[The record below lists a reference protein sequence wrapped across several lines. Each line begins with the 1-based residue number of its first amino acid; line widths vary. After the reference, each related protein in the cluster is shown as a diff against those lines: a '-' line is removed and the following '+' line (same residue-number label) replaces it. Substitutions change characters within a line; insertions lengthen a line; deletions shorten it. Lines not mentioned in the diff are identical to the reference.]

1 MLCSL
6 YPFPA
11 RDAAGGPD
19 VVEVLRRRGAPASG
33 AQAIVPVVTLL
44 EALVESLRA
53 QGLEMTVDYCVEND
67 GLVRL
72 AVVARDLGRDM
83 TLGDTV
89 RAGLHLEAS
98 ADGTVPARVGERL
111 FRVACANGAI
121 VEFERGQSATLQA
134 STWRPAL
141 ESVVARCFS
150 APGLDRDAAR
160 FRATTNQMLV
170 APYELLCHLA
180 ARRLVSDAEQTAIQ
194 REFDDAGDATLYGFI
209 NAVTRVAGRLR
220 ESDGWKRSIELER
233 LGGDI
238 LRGDHRPPVGELAY
252 R

>member
-1 MLCSL
+1 VLCSL

-19 VVEVLRRRGAPASG
+19 VIDRLRSRTAPASSTP
-33 AQAIVPVVTLL
+33 AVVPVVALL
-44 EALVESLRA
+44 ETLVEALRA
-53 QGLEMTVDYCVEND
+53 QRLDIEVDYCVEND
-67 GLVRL
+67 GVVRL

-83 TLGDTV
+83 TLGDTI
-89 RAGLHLEAS
+89 RTGLHLQAS
-98 ADGTVPARVGERL
+98 TEGTVPARVGERL

-121 VEFERGQSATLQA
+121 VEFERAQAATLQA
-134 STWRPAL
+134 SAWRPTL

-150 APGLDRDAAR
+150 TAGLDRDAAR

-180 ARRLVSDAEQTAIQ
+180 ARRLVSDAEQAAIQ
-194 REFDDAGDATLYGFI
+194 REFHEAGDATLYGFI
-209 NAVTRVAGRLR
+209 NAVTRVAWRLR

-238 LRGDHRPPVGELAY
+238 LRGDHQPPVGELAY